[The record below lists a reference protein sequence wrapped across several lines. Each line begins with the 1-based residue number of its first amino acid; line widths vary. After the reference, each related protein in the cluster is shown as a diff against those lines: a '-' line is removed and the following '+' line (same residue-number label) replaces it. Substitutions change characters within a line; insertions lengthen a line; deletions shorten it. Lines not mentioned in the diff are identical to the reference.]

1 MNRIIPKIGSKYKN
15 YTVISESYLINKIWY
30 VDVQC
35 KCGKI
40 KKQPTGSLKK
50 LNQCKKCNAIA
61 KYRKYKIGDKKYNLT
76 IISYL
81 DNSSD
86 SHTQIK
92 VNCDCGNTSNIST
105 YHFGKIKM
113 CRKCFLSKQGTD
125 HASYRGTKHI
135 TKTYFSQIKL
145 NAKKRNLKFNLCIN
159 DLDKL
164 LEKQNFS
171 CYLSGQTITVH
182 DKTASL
188 DRIDSSKGYTK
199 DNIAWI
205 HKDIQRMK
213 SDFNI
218 DYFIDI
224 CHKISKTTLIQVNNT
239 HNKIYEKH

>member
-1 MNRIIPKIGSKYKN
+1 MNRIIPKIGNKYKN
-15 YTVISESYLINKIWY
+15 YTVISECYLVNKIWC

-61 KYRKYKIGDKKYNLT
+61 KYRKYKIGDKKYSLT
-76 IISYL
+76 IIDYL
-81 DNSSD
+81 DNSNN

-92 VNCDCGNTSNIST
+92 VRCDCGNTNNIST
-105 YHFGKIKM
+105 YHFGKIKT
-113 CRKCFLSKQGTD
+113 CRKCFLSKHGSN
-125 HASYRGTKHI
+125 HPSYKGTKHI
-135 TKTYFSQIKL
+135 TKTYFSQIKI
-145 NAKKRNLKFNLCIN
+145 NAQYRNLNFNLNIN

-164 LEKQNFS
+164 LVKQNFK
-171 CYLSGQTITVH
+171 CYLSGQSINVH

-199 DNIAWI
+199 NNIAWI

-213 SDFNI
+213 SDFDI
-218 DYFIDI
+218 IYFIDI
-224 CHKISKTTLIQVNNT
+224 CNKISKNNT
-239 HNKIYEKH
+239 HNKVYEK